1 MPEQQGPFVAS
12 DEKTEDGT
20 PVGVEVTA
28 PAPGA
33 GAHTPERTGGDAEQV
48 DETGALDEL
57 GESRRSEA
65 PDPILDDDVPN
76 SADRDEQP

>member
-28 PAPGA
+28 PTPGA
-33 GAHTPERTGGDAEQV
+33 SGSAPTGGDGAQV

-57 GESRRSEA
+57 GESRRSES
-65 PDPILDDDVPN
+65 PDPILDGDVPN
-76 SADRDEQP
+76 SADRDLDLP